1 MRKLTAAILAIGAL
15 IVVPSTSQ
23 AQGIG
28 PVCFKTD
35 LFANVWKVFFIPT
48 GGNQFIGS
56 GEDLSANRPLTAS
69 LYLTPTTAM
78 VGLITII
85 PPTGSGH
92 SSFITGSLSL
102 ATTTGPGR
110 CEAVNNATTGC
121 GTGIPINLSVV
132 ACPVDDRLSAEAL
145 AGPKIDG
152 R

>member
-15 IVVPSTSQ
+15 IVMPSTSH

-35 LFANVWKVFFIPT
+35 LFANVWKVYFVPT
-48 GGNQFIGS
+48 GGNQFTGS
-56 GEDLSANRPLTAS
+56 GQDLSANRPLTAS
-69 LYLTPTTAM
+69 LYVTATTAV
-78 VGLITII
+78 VGLVTMI

-92 SSFITGSLSL
+92 SSFITANLSL
-102 ATTTGPGR
+102 ATTSGPGR
-110 CEAVNNATTGC
+110 CEAVNNAATGC

-132 ACPVDDRLSAEAL
+132 ACPAGDRLSAESL